1 MKKIIVIALL
11 AFICSGLQAQ
21 TYKLDKTGNITKVDS
36 TTKRVK
42 TPDKVYKI
50 VDGTIFYKGPKGG
63 VYYLKTSKKSGK
75 QYKCYIKE
83 K

>member
-1 MKKIIVIALL
+1 MKKIIIIALF

-42 TPDKVYKI
+42 TPDKVYKV
-50 VDGTIFYKGPKGG
+50 VDGITFYQGQKGG
-63 VYYLKTSKKSGK
+63 VYYYKTSKKTNK
-75 QYKCYIKE
+75 QYKCYVKD
-83 K
+83 